1 MKKKILLLPILSL
14 ALCGCT
20 IQDLMFWK
28 KKDEDSN
35 QKDNDES
42 KKEEQPEEETDNR
55 NKRTVTI
62 SFCDDAFKIIT
73 SGEAGYV
80 FADHPESINEYVS
93 SKAGGDDYLSGFEF
107 ENLNTA
113 VYKSVLYLCV
123 GTGYYANSK
132 FKEGSFTWT
141 SKKDIY
147 DIEIKVKAYSKLD
160 SGGSTDI
167 QSVAWIDN
175 ESVSLN
181 CESTADP
188 ESKVKS
194 VKYANGTKQFT
205 VKATGSRVML
215 EYLKIS
221 WEA

>member
-1 MKKKILLLPILSL
+1 MKKKILLFPLLSL

-20 IQDLMFWK
+20 VQDLMFWK
-28 KKDEDSN
+28 KKDEGTN
-35 QKDNDES
+35 QKDDES
-42 KKEEQPEEETDNR
+42 KKEEQQEQETENR

-62 SFCDDAFKIIT
+62 SFCDEGFSSIT
-73 SGEAGYV
+73 SGESGYV
-80 FADHPESINEYVS
+80 FSDHLGVLEGYCTT
-93 SKAGGDDYLSGFEF
+93 KAGGEDYLSSFEF

-113 VYKSVLYLCV
+113 AYGGVLYLCV

-132 FKEGSFTWT
+132 FKQGSFTWT
-141 SKKDIY
+141 SKKEIY
-147 DIEIKVKAYSKLD
+147 EVEMKVKAYSKLD
-160 SGGSTDI
+160 NGGSTDI

-181 CESTADP
+181 CESTANP
-188 ESKVKS
+188 ESKIKS
-194 VKYANGTKQFT
+194 VKYSNGTKQFT
-205 VKATGSRVML
+205 LKSTGSRVML